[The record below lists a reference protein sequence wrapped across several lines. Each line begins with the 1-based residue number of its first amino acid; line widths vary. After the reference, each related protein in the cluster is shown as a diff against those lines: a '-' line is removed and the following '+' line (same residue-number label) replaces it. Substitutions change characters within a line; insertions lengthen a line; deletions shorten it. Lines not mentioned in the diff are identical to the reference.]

1 MSLENIETLRRVID
15 AYNARDVDAFVT
27 YFDSD
32 SELHSAFSAV
42 GGAMYRGHDGLREFF
57 RDFEDAWAG
66 EVRIEPETYFDLG
79 ERLLLFYV
87 LHGRGRHSGA
97 MVEMPN
103 ALLSTWRGGVILHLK
118 AYAHREDAVAD
129 SGVPFEHLHPIAP

>member
-15 AYNARDVDAFVT
+15 AYNARNVDAFIA
-27 YFDSD
+27 YFDPD

-42 GGAMYRGHDGLREFF
+42 GGAVYRGHDGLREFF
-57 RDFEDAWAG
+57 SDFEETWGG
-66 EVRIEPETYFDLG
+66 EVRLEPETYFDLG
-79 ERLLLFYV
+79 DRLLLFYV

-103 ALLSTWRGGVILHLK
+103 ALLSTWRGGRVVHLK
-118 AYAHREDAVAD
+118 AYAHREDALAD
-129 SGVPFEHLHPIAP
+129 SGVPFEQLRPIAP